1 MFQSHL
7 SPSIQS
13 SSRRRMNGGIHSSSA
28 ARARNRSACS
38 RTAMNHC
45 GLIWNSTGV
54 WHRSCTPTTCRT
66 GSLLTSSPA
75 SSSALTMAE
84 RPCVSVSPA
93 NSPASSPRRPSGSTT
108 RRRSRWS
115 RRHLSTSSL
124 SPNVHTIISPVPYSG
139 STDSSVSTGTS

>member
-13 SSRRRMNGGIHSSSA
+13 SSRRRMNDGIHSSSA
-28 ARARNRSACS
+28 ARARNRSAFS

-66 GSLLTSSPA
+66 GTLETSSPA
-75 SSSALTMAE
+75 SSSAFTMAE
-84 RPCVSVSPA
+84 RAWVTGSPA
-93 NSPASSPRRPSGSTT
+93 NSPASSPRRPSGCTT
-108 RRRSRWS
+108 RRSARWS

-139 STDSSVSTGTS
+139 STSSSASTGTS

>member
-66 GSLLTSSPA
+66 GTLSTSSPA
-75 SSSALTMAE
+75 SASALTMAE
-84 RPCVSVSPA
+84 RAWASGSPA
-93 NSPASSPRRPSGSTT
+93 NSPASGPSRPSGSTT
-108 RRRSRWS
+108 RRSASPS
-115 RRHLSTSSL
+115 RRHFSTSSL

-139 STDSSVSTGTS
+139 STDSSESTGTS